1 MSEIK
6 EALKIPAI
14 YKTLLFF
21 FITGAIVPS
30 FSDIG
35 YYFSLNVVQFSKFTL
50 SMLTVLGFV
59 TLLLGTMVYNKY
71 FKEFEVRTLLEY
83 NIAIGWIGCLIG
95 VCFALRLNKAMGIN
109 DLFFVIFTQVITDT
123 LGLAFS

>member
-1 MSEIK
+1 MTEIK
-6 EALKIPAI
+6 EALQIPAI

-35 YYFSLNVVQFSKFTL
+35 YYFSLNIVQFSKFTL

-59 TLLLGTMVYNKY
+59 TLLLGTMIYNKY

-83 NIAIGWIGCLIG
+83 NICIGWVGCLIG
-95 VCFALRLNKAMGIN
+95 IIFALRLNKLMGIN
-109 DLFFVIFTQVITDT
+109 DIFFVVFT
-123 LGLAFS
+123 